1 MPKVLTDQP
10 STYWQALIIDILRVA
25 VYVALRSNQGSGKN
39 LVRLLQV
46 AMFRELEAE
55 HRTQREMSIQLE
67 YSEGAVRLMA
77 QTSRTLQNEAAS
89 VQQGAIL
96 RKLITVLEEGPQT
109 ERALLEAFN
118 TSTELED
125 IQIGLKLLEARGLIQ
140 RVSSHQLRYQLVSA
154 DFKDWQRP
162 LSELEQEYLLHLKIM
177 QRLHA
182 HPMSVEQLHKSPE
195 LKGLGLELLQAQLA
209 LLQRAGY
216 VEVTEA
222 KRRVPARWSSR
233 PGVHSLVLTH
243 PKERFRAGHLDLFRK
258 IRDYMKSVL
267 ERPERKLGQ
276 RGLIARISQADLAT
290 FIPWHRDVTVQEL
303 ERLEAQAAVRGDAED
318 VVMFW
323 GIAPLQ
329 PPVEPAPVG

>member
-10 STYWQALIIDILRVA
+10 STYWQALIIEILRVA

-67 YSEGAVRLMA
+67 YSEGAVKLLA
-77 QTSRTLQNEAAS
+77 QASRTLQKEAAS

-96 RKLITVLEEGPQT
+96 RKLITVLESGAQT

-118 TSTELED
+118 KSTELED
-125 IQIGLKLLEARGLIQ
+125 IQIGLTLLEARRLI
-140 RVSSHQLRYQLVSA
+140 RREGSHHLRYQLASS
-154 DFKDWQRP
+154 DLKDWQKP
-162 LSELEQEYLLHLKIM
+162 LSELEQEYLLHLHIM

-182 HPMSVEQLHKSPE
+182 RPMSAEQLLKSPE
-195 LKGLGLELLQAQLA
+195 LKVLGLERLQAQLVF
-209 LLQRAGY
+209 LQRAGY
-216 VEVTEA
+216 LEVTEA
-222 KRRVPARWSSR
+222 RRRVPARWSSR
-233 PGVHSLVLTH
+233 PGVHSLVLSH

-267 ERPERKLGQ
+267 DRPERKLGQ
-276 RGLIARISQADLAT
+276 RAVIARISKADLAT

-303 ERLEAQAAVRGDAED
+303 DRLEAQAAARED
-318 VVMFW
+318 GEEVVMFW

-329 PPVEPAPVG
+329 QVEQ